1 MQKYLPIPEST
12 EYLAKQV
19 VDAAFKVHKRFGP
32 GLYESVYERCLV
44 HELRKRGLDV
54 KYQVLVPVIY
64 EELQIDDA
72 FRLDI
77 VVNND
82 LIIEGKAVDE
92 MKPIFKTQVLT
103 YLRLTE
109 KRLGLLINFN
119 VELIKDGI
127 ERIVN

>member
-1 MQKYLPIPEST
+1 MEMHAPVPEST
-12 EYLAKQV
+12 EFLATQV
-19 VDAAFKVHKRFGP
+19 VDAALKVHKKFGP

-44 HELRKRGLDV
+44 HELRKRGLEV

-64 EELQIDDA
+64 DELQIDDA

-77 VVNND
+77 IVNDD
-82 LIIEGKAVDE
+82 LIIEGKAVEE

-127 ERIVN
+127 HRIVN